1 MAAIRTS
8 RRKCGRGQR
17 RPNSGCIRRGCSMRL
32 SCDSEARTS
41 QSQKCSRD
49 AIWATRGST
58 AGLFRSRSDRETAG
72 EISLACETR

>member
-8 RRKCGRGQR
+8 RRKRGRGQR

-32 SCDSEARTS
+32 SLRLRRE
-41 QSQKCSRD
+41 SRNPEVLPRRYLSD
-49 AIWATRGST
+49 LPSM
-58 AGLFRSRSDRETAG
+58 AGACSDRVRIVQIAV

>member
-1 MAAIRTS
+1 
-8 RRKCGRGQR
+8 
-17 RPNSGCIRRGCSMRL
+17 MRL

-49 AIWATRGST
+49 AIWATRGPRPVPVQI
-58 AGLFRSRSDRETAG
+58 AFAIVQIAV